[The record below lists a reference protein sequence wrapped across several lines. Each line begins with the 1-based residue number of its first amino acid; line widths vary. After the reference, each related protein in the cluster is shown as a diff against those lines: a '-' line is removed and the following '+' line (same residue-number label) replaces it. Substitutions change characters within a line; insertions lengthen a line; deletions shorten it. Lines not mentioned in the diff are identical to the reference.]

1 MFMIVCVDLLVYP
14 CLLVALA
21 SSAAAQYQAPRVLAD
36 VRIPK
41 LTESSGM
48 AASRLHPG
56 VVWTH
61 NDSGKGP
68 WLFAIDRKGKL
79 LSRWQVAGA
88 RSYDWED
95 MAIGPRGLY
104 IGDIGDNGRK
114 RPYITVY
121 RIPEPNPNAAKPG
134 RTAAAEGF
142 RFTYPDGPHDAEAL
156 LVHPKTGDLYIVSKA
171 HLSDSETAVYRAR
184 APLRSGAVLQKV
196 AVLHI
201 ARGLF
206 GSLAG
211 ITGGAI
217 SPDGSRVVLCD
228 YFAGYE
234 AAFDPSWKLE
244 WKRLELGQRAQG
256 EGICYRA
263 DGRAILA
270 TSEGASFP
278 LIEVEL
284 R

>member
-1 MFMIVCVDLLVYP
+1 M
-14 CLLVALA
+14 
-21 SSAAAQYQAPRVLAD
+21 LAD
-36 VRIPK
+36 VQIPK
-41 LTESSGM
+41 LTESSGVV
-48 AASRLHPG
+48 ASRLYPG
-56 VVWTH
+56 VLWTH

-68 WLFAIDRKGKL
+68 WLFAIDRAGKL
-79 LSRWQVAGA
+79 LSRWQVTSA

-95 MAIGPRGLY
+95 IAVGPRGLY
-104 IGDIGDNGRK
+104 IGDIGDNNRD
-114 RPYITVY
+114 RPSITVY
-121 RIPEPNPNAAKPG
+121 RIPEPDPHAAKPG
-134 RTAAAEGF
+134 RTASAEGF

-156 LVHPKTGDLYIVSKA
+156 LVHPKTGDVYIVSKA

-184 APLRSGAVLQKV
+184 APLRSGTVLQKV

-201 ARGLF
+201 ARGLL

-211 ITGGAI
+211 ITGGDI

-228 YFAGYE
+228 YFAAYE

-244 WKRLELGQRAQG
+244 WNRLDLGKRAQG

-278 LIEVEL
+278 LIELQL